1 MINNVIQA
9 ASPAVQF
16 VVTNHK
22 PVLAVVVASALS
34 ARVGYMVGYVRAARK
49 IKEQVEPVIDE
60 VRDRLANHELE
71 TAVHTSTIEI
81 LEQQLAN
88 VQAAHRA
95 QAEANATDQLVD
107 SDRENRVSLL
117 DELGV
122 DHEDGVPT
130 EILDAVE
137 AQKERLGLDE
147 NASFE
152 EVRNVMLAEAHDF
165 ANRVY
170 DQIEED
176 MTDSFRSAIGSNF
189 GEVSESVSDEE
200 DADDLDEEPGYYVEA
215 KTGWYLEDHL
225 DEFHEV
231 IKDAYATL
239 DDDEKCFADLH
250 GIIPLDRSG
259 FRRIEVKDA
268 AAVRVTLTVDHEG
281 VKTGF
286 KVDGLGENRGTE
298 IDDWTIKG
306 NQFFIDAV
314 VEHDTPLFYFDAEHN
329 ALVKV
334 RVL

>member
-1 MINNVIQA
+1 MIDNVIQA

-22 PVLAVVVASALS
+22 PILAVVGASALS
-34 ARVGYMVGYVRAARK
+34 ARVGYMLGYVRAARK

-81 LEQQLAN
+81 LEQQLAK
-88 VQAAHRA
+88 VQAAHIA
-95 QAEANATDQLVD
+95 QAEAND
-107 SDRENRVSLL
+107 SDRENRVSLM

-130 EILDAVE
+130 EVLEAVE
-137 AQKERLGLDE
+137 VEKERLGLDE

-152 EVRNVMLAEAHDF
+152 EVRNAMLAESYDF
-165 ANRVY
+165 ANRLY
-170 DQIEED
+170 DQLEED
-176 MTDSFRSAIGSNF
+176 MTDSFRSAIGSNS

-200 DADDLDEEPGYYVEA
+200 DADDLDEEPVYYMDDP
-215 KTGWYLEDHL
+215 TGWYLEDHL

-231 IKDAYATL
+231 IKDAYTTL
-239 DDDEKCFADLH
+239 DDDEKGFADLH

-306 NQFFIDAV
+306 NQSFIDAV
-314 VEHDTPLFYFDAEHN
+314 VEHNAPMFYFDAQHN